1 MAVRAASKLRKH
13 QPVGPLM
20 VTEFQVH
27 DGSGFLYGGKPR
39 QPRAPQ
45 EVAQILTEI
54 LELGASVSFYMFHG
68 GTNFGFLNGA
78 NHGGVYQPT
87 INSYDMDAPLTEAGD
102 PTPKFWACREVLAH
116 YHDQPLPEPP
126 APAPRLAYGEVELPE
141 QVALWDALHRL
152 SAPVVSVTP
161 EAMEYLGQDY
171 GFMLY
176 RTTVTGPRE
185 EGPLVLRELRD
196 RALVFVDGEY
206 RGVLERDRPELQVSL
221 GFGPGEHQLDL
232 LVENMGRI
240 NYGPRLLDRKGITE
254 GVCLNGRQFLY
265 HWRLF
270 PLPLDD
276 LTGLAFRP
284 GADLEGPLFR
294 RGFLHVET
302 PADTFLALPGWTKG
316 QAFLNGFNLSR
327 YWSVGP
333 QLTCY
338 VPAALLRPGEN
349 ELVIFELHGL
359 ERPVVEFVDEPRW
372 S

>member
-1 MAVRAASKLRKH
+1 M
-13 QPVGPLM
+13 
-20 VTEFQVH
+20 
-27 DGSGFLYGGKPR
+27 
-39 QPRAPQ
+39 
-45 EVAQILTEI
+45 
-54 LELGASVSFYMFHG
+54 
-68 GTNFGFLNGA
+68 
-78 NHGGVYQPT
+78 
-87 INSYDMDAPLTEAGD
+87 
-102 PTPKFWACREVLAH
+102 
-116 YHDQPLPEPP
+116 
-126 APAPRLAYGEVELPE
+126 
-141 QVALWDALHRL
+141 ALWDALGQL
-152 SAPVVSVTP
+152 STPVESVTP

-185 EGPLVLRELRD
+185 EGPLVLQELRD

-232 LVENMGRI
+232 LVENMRRI
-240 NYGPRLLDRKGITE
+240 NYGPRLLDHKGITE
-254 GVCLNGRQFLY
+254 GVCLNNQQFLY
-265 HWRLF
+265 HWTLF
-270 PLPLDD
+270 PLALDD
-276 LTGLAFRP
+276 LSGLPFRP
-284 GADLEGPLFR
+284 GVDLEGPLFR
-294 RGFLHVET
+294 RGTFSVDT
-302 PADTFLALPGWTKG
+302 PADTFLALHGWTKG

-359 ERPVVEFVDEPRW
+359 ERPLVEFVDEPRW